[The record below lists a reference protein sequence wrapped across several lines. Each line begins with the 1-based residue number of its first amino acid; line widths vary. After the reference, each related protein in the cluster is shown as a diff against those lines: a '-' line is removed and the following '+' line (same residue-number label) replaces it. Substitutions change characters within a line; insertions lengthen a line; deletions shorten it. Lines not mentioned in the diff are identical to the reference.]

1 MGKMYNK
8 FRLEELPV
16 VADLLL
22 QLMNRDRQYFASFSS
37 EFNDAYRANV
47 QTQILRTQNLTP
59 AQTISA
65 EKSKLTS
72 VRYHVMGEIMYILDR
87 IDAYVRRASGQL
99 NVHAG
104 DFGIREAKQ
113 DLKRKN
119 VEGSLMRIKEVE
131 QNILVNLPAL
141 QIKGYKIELGEELQE
156 LTKKMAEMNLLKTEM
171 LSRRKQ
177 LVIQNHT
184 QYQMLWNYILEI
196 ADIGKLVM
204 RLDQD
209 KAGEYKFCNLLKHI
223 RKPEA
228 VLGDSSKQEHVEND

>member
-22 QLMNRDRQYFASFSS
+22 QLMNRDRHYFASFSS
-37 EFNDAYRANV
+37 EFNDAYIADV
-47 QTQILRTQNLTP
+47 QTQILRIQDLIP
-59 AQTISA
+59 AQIISA

-72 VRYHVMGEIMYILDR
+72 LRYQVMGEIMYILDR
-87 IDAYVRRASGQL
+87 IDAYVRRASDQL
-99 NVHAG
+99 NVHAD

-131 QNILVNLPAL
+131 QNISLNLQAL
-141 QIKGYKIELGEELQE
+141 QIKGYKIELGEELLE
-156 LTKKMAEMNLLKTEM
+156 STEKMAEMNLLKVEM
-171 LSRRKQ
+171 ISRRKQ

-184 QYQMLWNYILEI
+184 QYQLLWNYILEI
-196 ADIGKLVM
+196 SDIGKLVM
-204 RLDQD
+204 RLEQA
-209 KAGEYKFCNLLKHI
+209 KANEYKFCNLLKHI
-223 RKPEA
+223 RKTA
-228 VLGDSSKQEHVEND
+228 TVLDVS